1 MSSSLSTILSFAL
14 ISTALYLGAK
24 LIIRLRTIITNAATN
39 IVFLINSP
47 GLIRDLTIYKY

>member
-1 MSSSLSTILSFAL
+1 
-14 ISTALYLGAK
+14 LYLGAK